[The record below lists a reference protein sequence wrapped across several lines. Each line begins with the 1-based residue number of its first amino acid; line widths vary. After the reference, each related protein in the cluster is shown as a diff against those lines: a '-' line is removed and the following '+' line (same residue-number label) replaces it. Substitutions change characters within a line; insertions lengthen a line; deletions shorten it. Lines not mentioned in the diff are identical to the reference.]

1 MDNHQEE
8 LAKEMER
15 QGFLVWGKL
24 GYVNSLSLSLSLY
37 ILEGVS
43 FFLFPINYIVLC
55 WLLT

>member
-37 ILEGVS
+37 I
-43 FFLFPINYIVLC
+43 
-55 WLLT
+55 